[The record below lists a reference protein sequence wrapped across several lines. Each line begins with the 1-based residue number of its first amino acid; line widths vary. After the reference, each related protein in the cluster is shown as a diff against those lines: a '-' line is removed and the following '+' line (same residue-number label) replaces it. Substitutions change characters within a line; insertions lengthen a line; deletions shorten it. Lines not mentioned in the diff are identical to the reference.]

1 MEPPGRAWSSGALCS
16 ETCLPAAHSIFATT
30 SRVRYI
36 VFAKDVT
43 AATGGTVSFE
53 EAMQRFTNMQPK
65 AEMEES
71 PEDEAEDATEAV
83 DDPEDEPSNL
93 GMPGNNDTL
102 PA

>member
-1 MEPPGRAWSSGALCS
+1 
-16 ETCLPAAHSIFATT
+16 
-30 SRVRYI
+30 
-36 VFAKDVT
+36 
-43 AATGGTVSFE
+43 
-53 EAMQRFTNMQPK
+53 MQRFTNMQPK
-65 AEMEES
+65 PEMEES